1 LGLLTFAKGGKP
13 MPEQSPL
20 QLINDW
26 QSAAKKKDANTLESF
41 YADKAVLCATEGV
54 ISDKSNISTDFAA
67 QFAFGWTL
75 TGISNQSINQGTDN
89 DWAWGYGQWTGT
101 VPNPNPNPPVKE
113 PTTLQLQGCW
123 SILFVNQGTST
134 QPNWLIQQHTIVTNP
149 VPPDPLAPPQSAR

>member
-1 LGLLTFAKGGKP
+1 
-13 MPEQSPL
+13 MPEQSPS

-26 QSAAKKKDANTLESF
+26 QTAAKDKDAKTLQNF
-41 YADKAVLCATEGV
+41 YTDKAVLCATEGI
-54 ISDKSNISTDFAA
+54 ISDKSNISGDFAM
-67 QFAFGWTL
+67 QFGFGWTL
-75 TGISNQSINQGTDN
+75 TGITNESINQGTDE

-113 PTTLQLQGCW
+113 PTTLRLQGCW

-134 QPNWLIQQHTIVTNP
+134 QPNWLIQQHAIVTNP

>member
-1 LGLLTFAKGGKP
+1 MA
-13 MPEQSPL
+13 EQSPS

-26 QSAAKKKDANTLESF
+26 VKAAEAKDAKTLANYYTS
-41 YADKAVLCATEGV
+41 DAVLCATEG
-54 ISDKSNISTDFAA
+54 IIPGQSNILADYQGYF
-67 QFAFGWTL
+67 QNGWTL
-75 TGISNQSINQGTDN
+75 TGISNQSNKSGTASN
-89 DWAWGYGQWTGT
+89 WAWAYGNWTGT

-123 SILFVNQGTST
+123 SILFVNQGTSA

>member
-1 LGLLTFAKGGKP
+1 
-13 MPEQSPL
+13 MPEQSPS

-26 QSAAKKKDANTLESF
+26 QTAAKNKNATTLENF
-41 YADKAVLCATEGV
+41 YTDKAVLCATEGV
-54 ISDKSNISTDFAA
+54 ISEKSNISADFAA
-67 QFAFGWTL
+67 QFGFGWTL
-75 TGISNQSINQGTDN
+75 TGISNESINQGTDT

-149 VPPDPLAPPQSAR
+149 VPPDPLAPAQSGR